1 MELYT
6 SRGLHLLDNRD
17 AHNRIE
23 AICLHSMV
31 CGGHTSVGN
40 GSI

>member
-1 MELYT
+1 MC
-6 SRGLHLLDNRD
+6 LHLLDNRD
-17 AHNRIE
+17 QDKSSG

-31 CGGHTSVGN
+31 CGGHTAAVN